1 MTPYIKW
8 RASDIAQK
16 VQACYRLL
24 NEGQPFNRVLEA
36 LGNYGIYVTEF
47 GSIETRTFM
56 FRDRDNHFHEDI
68 YLYSVADR
76 SVTFNGEIVK

>member
-1 MTPYIKW
+1 MTPYIRW
-8 RASDIAQK
+8 RASDVAQK

-24 NEGQPFNRVLEA
+24 NEGQSFDRVLAA
-36 LGNYGIYVTEF
+36 LANHDIFVVEF

-56 FRDRDNHFHEDI
+56 FRDRRNDFHDDI
-68 YLYSVADR
+68 YLYSVADK

>member
-47 GSIETRTFM
+47 GPIETRTFM
-56 FRDRDNHFHEDI
+56 FRDSGNDFHEDVFI
-68 YLYSVADR
+68 YNVADR

>member
-16 VQACYRLL
+16 VLACYRLL

-36 LGNYGIYVTEF
+36 LGNYGIFVVEF
-47 GSIETRTFM
+47 GPIETRTFM
-56 FRDRDNHFHEDI
+56 FRDRRNDFHEDI
-68 YLYSVADR
+68 FVYDVADH
-76 SVTFNGEIVK
+76 SVTFNGKIVM

>member
-16 VQACYRLL
+16 VEACYRLL
-24 NEGQPFNRVLEA
+24 NEGQSFDLVIAA
-36 LGNYGIYVTEF
+36 LANYDIFVVEF

-56 FRDRDNHFHEDI
+56 FRDKRNDFHEDI
-68 YLYSVADR
+68 FVYDVADK